1 MQMTVVQIAK
11 KLKMTRDGVHKRI
24 AKLGLV
30 PTKFGRIWTFTPAQ
44 VSKIKGYARAGRGR

>member
-1 MQMTVVQIAK
+1 MTVVQIAK